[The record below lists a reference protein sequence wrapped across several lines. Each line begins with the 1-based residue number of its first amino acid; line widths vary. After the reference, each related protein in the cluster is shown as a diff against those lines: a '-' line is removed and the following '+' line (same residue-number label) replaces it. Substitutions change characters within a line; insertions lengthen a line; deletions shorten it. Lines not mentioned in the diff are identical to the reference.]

1 MLNVTIF
8 EIKGVVSTTV
18 HRTVSETLLRMDKVY
33 LSAGTLGLYSSFRE
47 NNSTGNF
54 LPVVC
59 FVAAI
64 CNGILQF

>member
-8 EIKGVVSTTV
+8 EIKGIVSSTV
-18 HRTVSETLLRMDKVY
+18 YRTVSETLLHVDKVY
-33 LSAGTLGLYSSFRE
+33 FIAGALGLYSSFRE

-64 CNGILQF
+64 CNRMLQF